1 MAEGAFYGDAEANII
16 MGPAVAD
23 AVAWYDKADWIGIHA
38 TPRTSLVISQHVETQ
53 ASAKSLAMID
63 YAVPLTGGGT
73 VQAKAI
79 NWARAFFLRGISPCE
94 GDEDPRAKLI
104 ELLTVHQMPKGTE
117 SKYFNTLT
125 FFDSVAEDE
134 MAKKAPRKKQ

>member
-1 MAEGAFYGDAEANII
+1 
-16 MGPAVAD
+16 
-23 AVAWYDKADWIGIHA
+23 
-38 TPRTSLVISQHVETQ
+38 
-53 ASAKSLAMID
+53 MID

-73 VQAKAI
+73 VQTKAI
-79 NWARAFFLRGISPCE
+79 NWARAFFCVESPH
-94 GDEDPRAKLI
+94 AKAMRTLAEAI